1 MAGPPKTLPSHR
13 APSEPL
19 RVGSAPPTAPNVAP
33 TREAIKENSY
43 RVVISRFTTLL
54 RCVPRVGLTRRP
66 RRVRSER
73 ADHDSTID
81 PPAGRSRRGL
91 GTSLI
96 AALVLI
102 AGVVGPG
109 AAATAAGDPPEVF
122 DTSAF
127 GTTERP
133 ISVFLSGFDPDGEAI
148 TYGIESGP
156 SNGALTDDCSDGICT
171 YTSDVGFVGTDT
183 FTYSA
188 SDGDLTSTS
197 ATVTVTVQDDLPP
210 DVFPGSFVTKVDQQV
225 SIFLS
230 GFDPNGDPVTFS
242 VDTPPP
248 NGSLDDCS
256 TGSCTYTPDAGFIG
270 IDTFTF
276 TGSDG
281 LNVST
286 PASVTIDVQED
297 VAPVASDGSSTTS
310 VDTPVFLF
318 LSAFDDNGDSLT
330 YTVETGP
337 TDGIL
342 ADCSSGFCTYTPD
355 AGFVGT
361 DSLTFSATDGTFT
374 SNTATH
380 TIDVL
385 PPCAPAT
392 CIDNGTVL
400 LAVNPAAELNTTN
413 AAGSAAGPGD
423 AGLHFI
429 PTGNEATS
437 PGCLCEG
444 WGAADATTGV
454 TGYANVSI
462 DGVVNLDPVSF
473 TTTPSTALSEVTI
486 DDTIGASRT
495 TSIRRPTPRTSTR

>member
-1 MAGPPKTLPSHR
+1 M
-13 APSEPL
+13 
-19 RVGSAPPTAPNVAP
+19 
-33 TREAIKENSY
+33 
-43 RVVISRFTTLL
+43 
-54 RCVPRVGLTRRP
+54 
-66 RRVRSER
+66 
-73 ADHDSTID
+73 
-81 PPAGRSRRGL
+81 

-148 TYGIESGP
+148 TYGIESAP

-361 DSLTFSATDGTFT
+361 DSLTFSRDRRHVHVEHGHAHHRRVAAVRSGDLHRQWDG
-374 SNTATH
+374 
-380 TIDVL
+380 
-385 PPCAPAT
+385 
-392 CIDNGTVL
+392 
-400 LAVNPAAELNTTN
+400 
-413 AAGSAAGPGD
+413 AAGSQPGGR
-423 AGLHFI
+423 AEHHQRGRF
-429 PTGNEATS
+429 S
-437 PGCLCEG
+437 CR
-444 WGAADATTGV
+444 
-454 TGYANVSI
+454 SRRRR
-462 DGVVNLDPVSF
+462 
-473 TTTPSTALSEVTI
+473 TALHPDRERGDI
-486 DDTIGASRT
+486 
-495 TSIRRPTPRTSTR
+495 PRMPL